1 MLDLYIDFLHLIYFR
16 NYHELQLKLHPKIN
30 VFVGGNGQGKTN
42 ILEAIYVAGSGKS
55 FRTNKDRDL
64 IQFDKNKA
72 YIKAVGKKKYGDVSV
87 EIKLEENKKKQVKVN
102 GIPLTKISELPNHIH
117 VIVFSPEDLKL
128 VKGGPSERRRFMDV
142 EISRMKPGYAYYLN
156 QYYKIMMQRNHL
168 LKKIHYHSKYSS
180 TIDIWNE
187 KLVDS
192 GVRLIHE
199 KTRFIEK
206 IGALSKLIHR
216 KITNH
221 KENLEIQYIGSVP
234 AKNTHEETAAL
245 FKQKLNQFFDEDIS
259 RGNTGVGPHRDDI
272 GVFINGID
280 ARVYGSQ
287 GQQRTA
293 ALSLKLAEIELMR
306 AETAEYPVLLLDDVF
321 SELDR
326 ARQKFLIQTLKDVQI
341 LITTTEIKDLEFDFD
356 EKYVFY
362 VQNGKV

>member
-156 QYYKIMMQRNHL
+156 QYYKIMTQRNHL